1 MQSFTADQTQLYIQT
16 KKLYIQ
22 KGSRLSP
29 YKEKKKEKG
38 HDLKDLFTKSSHSGE
53 VLDYSPSPLPVLVT
67 IDSDLLLLAA
77 RSKQQEHVDKEGGG
91 MTLGMVCRK

>member
-1 MQSFTADQTQLYIQT
+1 MQSFTADQIQLYIQS
-16 KKLYIQ
+16 KEFNIQ
-22 KGSRLSP
+22 KGSGLSP

-77 RSKQQEHVDKEGGG
+77 RSKHKSMWTRKEEG
-91 MTLGMVCRK
+91 